1 MCYMA
6 ARAGKV
12 GVRELRQNLSV
23 YLERV
28 KKGQALL
35 VTEHGRVV
43 AQLAPPAAESDP
55 VARLIAS
62 GAIRPRKLSPADL
75 PRPLQLTLDRP
86 LSDVLNELRADKI

>member
-6 ARAGKV
+6 AKAGQV

-43 AQLAPPAAESDP
+43 ARLAPLTPESDP
-55 VARLIAS
+55 VLRLIAS
-62 GAIRPRKLSPADL
+62 GAVAPARQRPADL
-75 PRPLQLTLDRP
+75 PKPLELHLDRP
-86 LSDVLNELRADKI
+86 LSSVLDDLRADKI